1 VSLWFECPIAEIED
15 TSQNVLSAA
24 PRRLNWRAVED
35 PTPDFDAARFVRDD
49 FGPER

>member
-15 TSQNVLSAA
+15 TFPERTERRPTAA
-24 PRRLNWRAVED
+24 NWRAVED